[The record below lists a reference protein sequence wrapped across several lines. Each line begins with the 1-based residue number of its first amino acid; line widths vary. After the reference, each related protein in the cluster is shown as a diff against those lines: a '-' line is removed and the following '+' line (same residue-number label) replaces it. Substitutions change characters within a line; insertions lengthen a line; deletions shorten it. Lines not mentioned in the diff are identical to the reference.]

1 MLVMVFPGAAFLT
14 SFEFTFMTSILLTN
28 TVTATTVSSFIDN
41 RLREFGIED
50 AAVTLNLHAA
60 ASTIH
65 EIIKAHFAYSFHLPI
80 EEDLY
85 FDEVVFA
92 YDGLINEV
100 KAYNLQDECFKS
112 FIFVLIKVLD
122 QIIIEAKEQ
131 GLHALVDATQKT
143 EVRLM
148 QFL

>member
-1 MLVMVFPGAAFLT
+1 
-14 SFEFTFMTSILLTN
+14 MTSILLTN

-50 AAVTLNLHAA
+50 AAVKLNLHAA
-60 ASTIH
+60 ASDIND
-65 EIIKAHFAYSFHLPI
+65 IIKARFAYSFHLPT

-85 FDEVVFA
+85 FDEVNFA
-92 YDGLINEV
+92 NDGLVNEV
-100 KAYNLQDECFKS
+100 KAYNLQGETFKG
-112 FIFVLIKVLD
+112 FIFVLVKVLD

-131 GLHALVDATQKT
+131 GLHALVDVTQKA

-148 QFL
+148 QLL